1 MITTAKSR
9 VWLDRASLAWIARKN
24 GAEAPTP
31 ARETAGRAMRLDP
44 RIYQIVVLSG
54 LFLYGTTRLRFDVGP
69 AQAAVTIGTALLVQ
83 WACTAIWKLPR
94 FDPKSAL
101 ISGLSLCLLLRTNHL
116 ALAAAAAA
124 VAVSSKFL
132 LRWRGKHVW
141 NPTNLGITAMIAF
154 TGQAWVS
161 PGQWGSVAFFG
172 FLTACAGGLV
182 VNRAAR
188 SDVTYAFLASWI
200 AIVMGRALWLGQPLT
215 IPLHMLQN
223 GALLIFAFFMISDPK
238 TTPDT
243 RAGRILFAVLVA
255 SGAGAVQFLLYRT
268 NGLLWS
274 LAVLA
279 AAVPL
284 IDRILP
290 GPRYAWTQPAPA
302 ESGQGVTHE
311 TLAHGVRS
319 LVRPVARP
327 RAHGA
332 ARP

>member
-1 MITTAKSR
+1 MDTIAKSNAWPNRATPGLR
-9 VWLDRASLAWIARKN
+9 V
-24 GAEAPTP
+24 
-31 ARETAGRAMRLDP
+31 DP
-44 RIYQIVVLSG
+44 RLYQILVLSG
-54 LFLYGTTRLRFDVGP
+54 LLLYGVTLLRFDVGP
-69 AQAAVTIGTALLVQ
+69 VQVLGTLGTALLAQ
-83 WACTAIWKLPR
+83 WACTAVWKLPR

-141 NPTNLGITAMIAF
+141 NPTNLGIVALMAL
-154 TGQAWVS
+154 TGQVWVS

-188 SDVTYAFLASWI
+188 SDVTYAFLASWV
-200 AIVMGRALWLGQPLT
+200 AIVVGRALWLGQPPA
-215 IPLHMLQN
+215 IPAHMLQN

-238 TTPDT
+238 TTPDS

-255 SGAGAVQFLLYRT
+255 SGAGVVQFLAYRT

-279 AAVPL
+279 MAVPL

-290 GPRYAWTQPAPA
+290 GPRCAWTPPVPA

-311 TLAHGVRS
+311 TLAQGVRP
-319 LVRPVARP
+319 LALPLPRPRATGVARP
-327 RAHGA
+327 
-332 ARP
+332 